1 MKCYKI
7 VFKVESLRK
16 NYAFFLFIFQL
27 IFYIL
32 ILILFYCKFYDI
44 LINTIKKIQKA
55 KKSLFNYTKT
65 TNNYLEN
72 NDKKTSIKSK
82 RYKNNEYI
90 KLKINK
96 INDELFPPKRRKGRN
111 KKNKG
116 YINNNINDLLNT
128 KKSIINEFNTKDR
141 GNHIIQKNNKI
152 PNYINNYNYK
162 KYEDILKYSNNELN
176 SLNYENALKIDK
188 RTCFEYYIS
197 LLKNGNLL
205 IFAFYILNNDYN
217 SQILKIYLFFFS
229 FSVNLTINALFFND
243 DTMNKIY
250 IDEGSFNFIYQ
261 IPQII
266 YSSVISNIID
276 IIIKYLS
283 LSENEVI
290 KIKME
295 KKLKS
300 LDLKFKKLFQILKIK
315 FALFFIVSFLF
326 LLSFGYYNICFCGI
340 YVNTQFHLII
350 DSLIG
355 FGLSF
360 VYPFG
365 IYIFPGIL
373 RIKALHAKKQDKE
386 YIYKFSQFIQ
396 DI

>member
-1 MKCYKI
+1 MKTNH
-7 VFKVESLRK
+7 LL
-16 NYAFFLFIFQL
+16 FFSFFHSNDFNSQA
-27 IFYIL
+27 
-32 ILILFYCKFYDI
+32 
-44 LINTIKKIQKA
+44 IKK
-55 KKSLFNYTKT
+55 
-65 TNNYLEN
+65 
-72 NDKKTSIKSK
+72 
-82 RYKNNEYI
+82 
-90 KLKINK
+90 
-96 INDELFPPKRRKGRN
+96 
-111 KKNKG
+111 
-116 YINNNINDLLNT
+116 
-128 KKSIINEFNTKDR
+128 
-141 GNHIIQKNNKI
+141 
-152 PNYINNYNYK
+152 
-162 KYEDILKYSNNELN
+162 
-176 SLNYENALKIDK
+176 
-188 RTCFEYYIS
+188 
-197 LLKNGNLL
+197 
-205 IFAFYILNNDYN
+205 
-217 SQILKIYLFFFS
+217 YLFFFIIIIN
-229 FSVNLTINALFFND
+229 FSGNALFFND
-243 DTMNKIY
+243 ETMHKIY
-250 IDEGSFNFIYQ
+250 LDEGKFNFIYQ

-300 LDLKFKKLFQILKIK
+300 LDLKFKKLFRILKIK

-326 LLSFGYYNICFCGI
+326 LLVFGYYNICFCGI
-340 YVNTQFHLII
+340 YVNTEFHLII

-386 YIYKFSQFIQ
+386 YIYKFSQLIQ

>member
-1 MKCYKI
+1 MI
-7 VFKVESLRK
+7 
-16 NYAFFLFIFQL
+16 
-27 IFYIL
+27 
-32 ILILFYCKFYDI
+32 
-44 LINTIKKIQKA
+44 
-55 KKSLFNYTKT
+55 
-65 TNNYLEN
+65 
-72 NDKKTSIKSK
+72 
-82 RYKNNEYI
+82 
-90 KLKINK
+90 
-96 INDELFPPKRRKGRN
+96 
-111 KKNKG
+111 
-116 YINNNINDLLNT
+116 
-128 KKSIINEFNTKDR
+128 
-141 GNHIIQKNNKI
+141 
-152 PNYINNYNYK
+152 
-162 KYEDILKYSNNELN
+162 
-176 SLNYENALKIDK
+176 
-188 RTCFEYYIS
+188 
-197 LLKNGNLL
+197 
-205 IFAFYILNNDYN
+205 
-217 SQILKIYLFFFS
+217 
-229 FSVNLTINALFFND
+229 
-243 DTMNKIY
+243 
-250 IDEGSFNFIYQ
+250 
-261 IPQII
+261 
-266 YSSVISNIID
+266 NIID

-326 LLSFGYYNICFCGI
+326 LLAFGYYNICFCGI

-386 YIYKFSQFIQ
+386 YIYKFSQLIQ